1 MAQQVLVR
9 NEGRV
14 GVSLANINYGLAT
27 SKVDAYISSVGGGS
41 GGAKEKTFPG
51 EPIVFKKGV
60 YYIGFGDKKRTIKA
74 GTELIFNGPNVMSV
88 WIEWK
93 DSNSG
98 KRYPTYTAPRFP
110 AAGDDPILRE
120 ALGRTAEEFG
130 LLDWKRGDPISAEA
144 EAAGW
149 EIDNYGNLS
158 DPIKP
163 GLVFPVRNEI
173 QKEAAAVVNHFI
185 MTSVTSCIAGYNLYR
200 EIMEEMKLHAGQ
212 LPRVELGVEKKTF
225 KKTEKDKK
233 GREKKVENT
242 VDVPE
247 LEIVGWADAIDA
259 DNPAVGGVT
268 VTADEG
274 EAADIGTV
282 TAKSRVNGKASANGK
297 AKLLAAPVKGKAKSR
312 RTVEAVED
320 DNL

>member
-9 NEGRV
+9 NEGRI
-14 GVSLANINYGLAT
+14 GVNLANINYGLAT
-27 SKVDAYISSVGGGS
+27 SKVDAFISSVGGGA
-41 GGAKEKTFPG
+41 GGAKEKAFPG
-51 EPIVFKKGV
+51 EPIVFKKGI

-98 KRYPTYTAPRFP
+98 KRYPTYSAPRFP

-163 GLVFPVRNEI
+163 GLVFPVRNE
-173 QKEAAAVVNHFI
+173 AAVVVNHFI
-185 MTSVTSCIAGYNLYR
+185 MTTVTSCIAGYNLYR
-200 EIMEEMKLHAGQ
+200 EIMDEMKLHAGQ

-233 GREKKVENT
+233 GREKKIENT

-247 LEIVGWADAIDA
+247 LVVVGWADAIDA
-259 DNPAVGGVT
+259 DNPAKGGVQ
-268 VTADEG
+268 VTEDA

-282 TAKSRVNGKASANGK
+282 TAKTRVNSKASANGK
-297 AKLLAAPVKGKAKSR
+297 AKAIAAPVKGKAKASR
-312 RTVEAVED
+312 KTVEAVAD
-320 DNL
+320 DDEV